1 VLFFTAATYF
11 LLRRILGSSFGR
23 ALLGI
28 KVNEHRM
35 RALGFPVF
43 RYQLASF
50 ALAGGLA
57 GLAGYLAAV
66 QFGFV
71 NPEILSWHQS
81 GAVLMMVIL
90 GGMGTLHG
98 AVIGAFAFVLLQEVL
113 SNQAW
118 FGVAAKHWQLA
129 MGILIMLVALYL
141 PQGLAGLMDRS
152 FAAGRRWRP
161 RRAPMAEAILRTE
174 GLTKRFGGLV
184 AVSDVS
190 LDLHVGEVHV
200 VIGPNGAG
208 KSTLTN
214 LLSGDLPATSGR
226 VMLDGRDIA
235 GLSSDQ
241 ISRMGV
247 GRSYQKTNIF
257 LPFTVFENA
266 RLAAQSRTPY
276 ALRVFSRRRS
286 STRDQPRW
294 PGEALESAG
303 LAHRA
308 QRVAATLSHGEQ
320 RQLEI
325 AMCLATQP
333 RVLLLDEPLAGMGP
347 HESQRMV
354 ELIGKLRADHAI
366 MLIEHD
372 MDAVFALANRLTVM
386 VNGEVLETGS
396 PEQVRSS
403 PAVQAA
409 YLGGEE
415 LLHE

>member
-1 VLFFTAATYF
+1 MSSNSLPPSPLPKEGGDA
-11 LLRRILGSSFGR
+11 GSLHSQSV
-23 ALLGI
+23 ASP
-28 KVNEHRM
+28 
-35 RALGFPVF
+35 ALGRP
-43 RYQLASF
+43 
-50 ALAGGLA
+50 GG
-57 GLAGYLAAV
+57 G
-66 QFGFV
+66 
-71 NPEILSWHQS
+71 
-81 GAVLMMVIL
+81 
-90 GGMGTLHG
+90 
-98 AVIGAFAFVLLQEVL
+98 
-113 SNQAW
+113 
-118 FGVAAKHWQLA
+118 
-129 MGILIMLVALYL
+129 
-141 PQGLAGLMDRS
+141 
-152 FAAGRRWRP
+152 
-161 RRAPMAEAILRTE
+161 AEAILRTE

-226 VMLDGRDIA
+226 VMLNGRDIA

-276 ALRVFSRRRS
+276 ALRVFSRAEQYDAINS
-286 STRDQPRW
+286 LASA
-294 PGEALESAG
+294 ALESAG

-354 ELIGKLRADHAI
+354 ELIGKLRTDHAI

-415 LLHE
+415 MLHE